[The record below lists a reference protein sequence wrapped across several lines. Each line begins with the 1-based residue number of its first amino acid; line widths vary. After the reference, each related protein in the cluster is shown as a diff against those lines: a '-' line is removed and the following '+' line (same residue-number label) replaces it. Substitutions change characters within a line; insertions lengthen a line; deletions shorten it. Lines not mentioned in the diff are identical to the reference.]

1 MVELARD
8 GIAFWVLCDIMQI
21 IGALSFKFEFT
32 KVADSIEATGAM
44 LEICVMAASAVTADE
59 MGTSSMVT
67 LPRAM
72 LG

>member
-1 MVELARD
+1 
-8 GIAFWVLCDIMQI
+8 MQI

-59 MGTSSMVT
+59 IGTSSMVT

>member
-1 MVELARD
+1 
-8 GIAFWVLCDIMQI
+8 MQI

-44 LEICVMAASAVTADE
+44 LEICVMAASAVTVDE